1 MLQREIPIHYVVALG
16 SLFGKQ
22 RVTGHRSKVDGV
34 ENQVGKRTL
43 RKTTHR
49 PAYIEWRSLRCFG
62 RPYPGEWQS
71 VVDAEAATKC
81 GLGVPEH
88 VIGKADTRFE
98 IAQGRIAGEEVRQP
112 VCQERL
118 QVRKAN
124 PTVRPSQ
131 AEFVVL
137 DFFEREPKSK
147 RMVTSG
153 EKSVIV
159 NLIRV
164 LNVIEERV
172 SPNSY
177 AIGYHTG
184 GNHSLRF

>member
-98 IAQGRIAGEEVRQP
+98 IAQGRIAGEEFRHVDDW
-112 VCQERL
+112 
-118 QVRKAN
+118 
-124 PTVRPSQ
+124 PTVEIEYRGKL
-131 AEFVVL
+131 VVRL
-137 DFFEREPKSK
+137 R
-147 RMVTSG
+147 RYRAH
-153 EKSVIV
+153 
-159 NLIRV
+159 LI
-164 LNVIEERV
+164 
-172 SPNSY
+172 
-177 AIGYHTG
+177 A
-184 GNHSLRF
+184 